1 MANIN
6 LSELFTQIG
15 LSMQEAQQKIEQFN
29 YLTFI
34 NQFKNVNNSNDEN
47 SSILVPKTQQ
57 FSFKI
62 NDTTQ
67 ILDVPIIT
75 LFNHNNLNLSEVKV
89 SLNIKNFI
97 SNNKL
102 LNIEVGSNQNNNE
115 SNTNEGTIEII
126 FKKDTT
132 NEKALHVSN
141 KKLLNNFNF
150 YK

>member
-47 SSILVPKTQQ
+47 SSILVSKTQQ

-132 NEKALHVSN
+132 NEGIARIKQEAI
-141 KKLLNNFNF
+141 KQF
-150 YK
+150 

>member
-47 SSILVPKTQQ
+47 SSILIPKTQQ

-97 SNNKL
+97 SNDKL
-102 LNIEVGSNQNNNE
+102 LNIEVGSNQNNNS
-115 SNTNEGTIEII
+115 SNINEGTIEII

-132 NEKALHVSN
+132 NEGIARIKQEAI
-141 KKLLNNFNF
+141 KQF
-150 YK
+150 

>member
-15 LSMQEAQQKIEQFN
+15 LSMQETKQKIEQFN

-34 NQFKNVNNSNDEN
+34 NQFKNVNNSNDEK

-75 LFNHNNLNLSEVKV
+75 LFKHNNLNLSEVKV

-132 NEKALHVSN
+132 NEGIARIKQEAI
-141 KKLLNNFNF
+141 KQF
-150 YK
+150 

>member
-34 NQFKNVNNSNDEN
+34 NQFKNVNNSNDKN

-132 NEKALHVSN
+132 NEGIARIKQEAI
-141 KKLLNNFNF
+141 KQF
-150 YK
+150 

>member
-97 SNNKL
+97 SNNYSISKWVQTK
-102 LNIEVGSNQNNNE
+102 I
-115 SNTNEGTIEII
+115 
-126 FKKDTT
+126 TT
-132 NEKALHVSN
+132 NQIQMKELLKSSSKKILPMKALHVSN

>member
-126 FKKDTT
+126 SKKILPM
-132 NEKALHVSN
+132 KALHVSN

>member
-34 NQFKNVNNSNDEN
+34 NQFKNINNSNNEN
-47 SSILVPKTQQ
+47 SSILIPKTQQ

-67 ILDVPIIT
+67 ILNVPIIT

-97 SNNKL
+97 SNDKL
-102 LNIEVGSNQNNNE
+102 LNIEVGSNQNNNS
-115 SNTNEGTIEII
+115 SNINEGTIEII

-132 NEKALHVSN
+132 NEGIARIKQEAI
-141 KKLLNNFNF
+141 KQF
-150 YK
+150 

>member
-97 SNNKL
+97 SNNQL

-132 NEKALHVSN
+132 NEGIARIKQEAI
-141 KKLLNNFNF
+141 KQF
-150 YK
+150 

>member
-29 YLTFI
+29 YLIFI

-132 NEKALHVSN
+132 NEGIARIKQEAI
-141 KKLLNNFNF
+141 KQF
-150 YK
+150 

>member
-102 LNIEVGSNQNNNE
+102 LNIEVGSNQNNNS
-115 SNTNEGTIEII
+115 SNINEGTIEII

-132 NEKALHVSN
+132 NEGIARIKQEAI
-141 KKLLNNFNF
+141 KQF
-150 YK
+150 

>member
-102 LNIEVGSNQNNNE
+102 LNIEVGSNQNNNS
-115 SNTNEGTIEII
+115 SNINEGTIEII

-132 NEKALHVSN
+132 NEGIDRIK
-141 KKLLNNFNF
+141 
-150 YK
+150 

>member
-6 LSELFTQIG
+6 FSELFTQIG

-132 NEKALHVSN
+132 NEGIARIKQEAI
-141 KKLLNNFNF
+141 KQF
-150 YK
+150 

>member
-34 NQFKNVNNSNDEN
+34 NQFKNVNNSNNEN

-132 NEKALHVSN
+132 NEGIARIKQEAI
-141 KKLLNNFNF
+141 KQF
-150 YK
+150 

>member
-102 LNIEVGSNQNNNE
+102 LNIEVGSNQSNNE

-132 NEKALHVSN
+132 NEGIARIKQEAI
-141 KKLLNNFNF
+141 KQF
-150 YK
+150 

>member
-75 LFNHNNLNLSEVKV
+75 LFNHNNLNSSEVKV

-132 NEKALHVSN
+132 NEGIARIKQEAI
-141 KKLLNNFNF
+141 KQF
-150 YK
+150 

>member
-1 MANIN
+1 
-6 LSELFTQIG
+6 
-15 LSMQEAQQKIEQFN
+15 MQEAQQKIEQFN

-97 SNNKL
+97 SNDKL

-132 NEKALHVSN
+132 NEGIARIKQEAI
-141 KKLLNNFNF
+141 KQF
-150 YK
+150 

>member
-34 NQFKNVNNSNDEN
+34 NQFKNVNNSNDEK

-132 NEKALHVSN
+132 NEGIARIKQEAI
-141 KKLLNNFNF
+141 KQF
-150 YK
+150 

>member
-47 SSILVPKTQQ
+47 SSILVP
-57 FSFKI
+57 KI

-132 NEKALHVSN
+132 NEGIARIKQEAI
-141 KKLLNNFNF
+141 KQF
-150 YK
+150 

>member
-75 LFNHNNLNLSEVKV
+75 LFNHDNLNLSEVKV

-132 NEKALHVSN
+132 NEGIARIKQEAI
-141 KKLLNNFNF
+141 KQF
-150 YK
+150 

>member
-1 MANIN
+1 
-6 LSELFTQIG
+6 
-15 LSMQEAQQKIEQFN
+15 MQEAQQKIEQFN

-132 NEKALHVSN
+132 NEGIARIKQEAI
-141 KKLLNNFNF
+141 KQF
-150 YK
+150 

>member
-97 SNNKL
+97 SNDKL

-132 NEKALHVSN
+132 NEGIARIKQEAI
-141 KKLLNNFNF
+141 KQF
-150 YK
+150 

>member
-115 SNTNEGTIEII
+115 SNTHEGTIEII

-132 NEKALHVSN
+132 NEGIARIKQEAI
-141 KKLLNNFNF
+141 KQF
-150 YK
+150 

>member
-126 FKKDTT
+126 FKKNTT
-132 NEKALHVSN
+132 NEGIARIKQEAI
-141 KKLLNNFNF
+141 KQF
-150 YK
+150 

>member
-47 SSILVPKTQQ
+47 SSILIPKTQQ

-132 NEKALHVSN
+132 NEGIARIKQEAI
-141 KKLLNNFNF
+141 KQF
-150 YK
+150 

>member
-34 NQFKNVNNSNDEN
+34 NQFKNVNNSNNEN

-97 SNNKL
+97 SNDKL
-102 LNIEVGSNQNNNE
+102 LNIEVGSNQNNNS
-115 SNTNEGTIEII
+115 SNINEGTIEII

-132 NEKALHVSN
+132 NEGIARIKQEAI
-141 KKLLNNFNF
+141 KQF
-150 YK
+150 

>member
-57 FSFKI
+57 FS
-62 NDTTQ
+62 TT
-67 ILDVPIIT
+67 II
-75 LFNHNNLNLSEVKV
+75 
-89 SLNIKNFI
+89 
-97 SNNKL
+97 
-102 LNIEVGSNQNNNE
+102 
-115 SNTNEGTIEII
+115 
-126 FKKDTT
+126 
-132 NEKALHVSN
+132 
-141 KKLLNNFNF
+141 
-150 YK
+150 

>member
-34 NQFKNVNNSNDEN
+34 NQFKNINNSNNEN
-47 SSILVPKTQQ
+47 SSILIPKTQQ

-67 ILDVPIIT
+67 ILNVPIIT

-132 NEKALHVSN
+132 NEGIARIKQEAI
-141 KKLLNNFNF
+141 KQF
-150 YK
+150 

>member
-29 YLTFI
+29 YLIFI

-47 SSILVPKTQQ
+47 SSILIPKTQQ

-97 SNNKL
+97 SNDKL
-102 LNIEVGSNQNNNE
+102 LNIEVGSNQNNNS
-115 SNTNEGTIEII
+115 SNINEGTIEII

-132 NEKALHVSN
+132 NEGIARIKQEAI
-141 KKLLNNFNF
+141 KQF
-150 YK
+150 

>member
-102 LNIEVGSNQNNNE
+102 LKIEVGSNQNNNE

-132 NEKALHVSN
+132 NEGIARIKQEAI
-141 KKLLNNFNF
+141 KQF
-150 YK
+150 